1 MSAQEPVVSV
11 RSSCL
16 PRGPR
21 KGSVYL
27 QPPASKLID
36 IPLAAQGGTNEF
48 KERSSFCT
56 PPRHTT
62 RNSGRYPCLQP

>member
-1 MSAQEPVVSV
+1 MSAQEPVVSF

-27 QPPASKLID
+27 QPPVSKLLD
-36 IPLAAQGGTNEF
+36 IHLAAQGGANEF
-48 KERSSFCT
+48 KERSSFPYSAT
-56 PPRHTT
+56 SHNP
-62 RNSGRYPCLQP
+62 